1 MKITKFKN
9 TTSHK
14 NLAWW
19 MFFIVKILIPTLTLI
34 VIPIVPIVCFNTDMI
49 DLSLKILLTSDEEVD
64 LAIELLKQL
73 NMSIN
78 YLIGALLFFTVL
90 NFWKK
95 QNANKLFNANGNI
108 YYSFFYP
115 FFWIASNILGYE
127 KVQLAGIPLQLQYKL
142 VLRGTFPQIITDAW
156 ENHYDKNE
164 NSELVEIT
172 YSKKITRNKE
182 INLIISD
189 TYFINDEEIS
199 LEYREL
205 SSIRVTSKL
214 KDRRYLNNE
223 LVQKTREA
231 MGTIRANGYTSVYVL
246 STANPQNNLNIINST
261 FRFFGR
267 FVGAKIYVMQKSNG
281 INSEYKKKYRII

>member
-1 MKITKFKN
+1 MKITKNKN
-9 TTSHK
+9 STNHK

-19 MFFIVKILIPTLTLI
+19 TFFIMKLLLPTLSLIVVPLIPI
-34 VIPIVPIVCFNTDMI
+34 FFSNTDMTN
-49 DLSLKILLTSDEEVD
+49 LSLKILLKSDEEVE

-73 NMSIN
+73 NMN
-78 YLIGALLFFTVL
+78 LTYLIGALLFFSVF

-95 QNANKLFNANGNI
+95 QNANKLFNANGNV
-108 YYSFFYP
+108 YYSFYYP

-127 KVQLAGIPLQLQYKL
+127 KVQLAGIPLYLQYKL
-142 VLRGTFPQIITDAW
+142 VLCGTFPKIITDVW
-156 ENHYDKNE
+156 ENHYDINE
-164 NSELVEIT
+164 DSELVDIL
-172 YSKKITRNKE
+172 YSEKLTRKKE

-189 TYFINDEEIS
+189 TYFIKDEEIS
-199 LEYREL
+199 PEYREL

-214 KDRRYLNNE
+214 KDRRYINSE

-231 MGTIRANGYTSVYVL
+231 MGIIQSNGYTSIYVL
-246 STANPQNNLNIINST
+246 STANPQNNINIINSA

-281 INSEYKKKYRII
+281 TNSEYKKKYRII

>member
-1 MKITKFKN
+1 MKITKLKN
-9 TTSHK
+9 STSHK

-19 MFFIVKILIPTLTLI
+19 MFIIMKVLIPTLTLI
-34 VIPIVPIVCFNTDMI
+34 VVPIVPIIFFNTDMI
-49 DLSLKILLTSDEEVD
+49 DLSLKILLTSDEEVE
-64 LAIELLKQL
+64 LAIELLEQL
-73 NMSIN
+73 NMSLT
-78 YLIGALLFFTVL
+78 YLIGALLFFTVF

-108 YYSFFYP
+108 YYSFYYLL
-115 FFWIASNILGYE
+115 FWIASNILGYE
-127 KVQLAGIPLQLQYKL
+127 KVQLTGIPLHLQYKL
-142 VLRGTFPQIITDAW
+142 VLRGTFPQIITDMW

-164 NSELVEIT
+164 NSDLVEIL
-172 YSKKITRNKE
+172 YSDNLTRKKE

-189 TYFINDEEIS
+189 TYFIKDEEIS
-199 LEYREL
+199 PEYREL

-231 MGTIRANGYTSVYVL
+231 MGIIRANGYTSIYVL
-246 STANPQNNLNIINST
+246 STANPQNNINIISSA

-267 FVGAKIYVMQKSNG
+267 FVGAKIYVMQKANG